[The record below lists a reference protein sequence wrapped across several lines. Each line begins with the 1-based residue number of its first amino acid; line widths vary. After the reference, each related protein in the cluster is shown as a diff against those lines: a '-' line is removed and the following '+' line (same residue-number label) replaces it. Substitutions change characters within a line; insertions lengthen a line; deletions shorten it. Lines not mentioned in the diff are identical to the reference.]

1 MIRTKLRSNVKKSNS
16 VRKASRMEDV
26 YMRAVY
32 REDRQ
37 REARAEARTYD
48 RAVNKRRPHHGKGR
62 ITVYRNE
69 G

>member
-1 MIRTKLRSNVKKSNS
+1 MIRSKLRSNVKKSNS
-16 VRKASRMEDV
+16 VRRASRMEDV

-37 REARAEARTYD
+37 REARAERRVYD
-48 RAVNKRRPHHGKGR
+48 REVNKTRSHHGKGR
-62 ITVYRNE
+62 MTVFRRE

>member
-1 MIRTKLRSNVKKSNS
+1 MIRSKLRSTVKKSNS
-16 VRKASRMEDV
+16 VRRASRMEDV

-37 REARAEARTYD
+37 REARAERRGYD
-48 RAVNKRRPHHGKGR
+48 REVNKTRSHHGKGR
-62 ITVYRNE
+62 MTVFRRE